1 MLDVRCNDVKYDSM
15 SSSIIPLKISRL
27 AMLIAR
33 RKHIPINAALGY
45 IYDSPFY
52 AKLYDDGA
60 KWWYLDTESL
70 YRQVELS
77 WSEKG
82 RMIPNNVIV
91 FLTFCIEHYA
101 KQHDMSSSQA
111 YALFRRYRVDTY
123 LIDGFDMLHTQ
134 GEKTIMHDIELFIRN
149 HKKVPK

>member
-1 MLDVRCNDVKYDSM
+1 M

-27 AMLIAR
+27 AMLIAQ

-70 YRQVELS
+70 YRQLESS

-82 RMIPNNVIV
+82 RMVSNNVIV
-91 FLTFCIEHYA
+91 FLSFCIERYA
-101 KQHDMSSSQA
+101 KQHDISSSQA
-111 YALFRRYRVDTY
+111 YALFRRYGVDTY
-123 LIDGFDMLHTQ
+123 LTDGFDLLHTQ
-134 GEKTIMHDIELFIRN
+134 GEEMILHDIELFIRN
-149 HKKVPK
+149 HKKDKK

>member
-1 MLDVRCNDVKYDSM
+1 M

-33 RKHIPINAALGY
+33 RKHIPINAALAY

-70 YRQVELS
+70 YRQLELS

-82 RMIPNNVIV
+82 RMVPNNVVV
-91 FLTFCIEHYA
+91 FLSFCIERYA
-101 KQHDMSSSQA
+101 KQHDMTSSQA
-111 YALFRRYRVDTY
+111 YALFRRYRVDAY

-134 GEKTIMHDIELFIRN
+134 GEETIVHDIELFIRN
-149 HKKVPK
+149 HKNNQK